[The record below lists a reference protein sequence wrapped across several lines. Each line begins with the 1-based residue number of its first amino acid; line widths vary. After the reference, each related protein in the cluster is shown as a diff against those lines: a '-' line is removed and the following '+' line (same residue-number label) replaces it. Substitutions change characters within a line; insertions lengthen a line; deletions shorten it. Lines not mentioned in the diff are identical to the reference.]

1 MSIPKE
7 PRQIMINLMY
17 LVLTALLA
25 LNVSNEILNAF
36 KTLSNSIDK
45 SNQSITQ
52 NTDELY
58 KAIQEGEKEKGQYDK
73 VHKYRLQADDVVAK
87 SDSMIAY
94 LNNWKKRIIMEA
106 GGYDKEEKNLPAN
119 LSNIDATTKLL
130 VEEKGGDTLKKRILD
145 LRQFLLSSVPLDS
158 AGFSPLMPLNIQPV
172 KKSDNNPHADWNMEN
187 FEHMP
192 SIAALALFSK
202 FQNDVRSS
210 EAIVIRRLAE
220 LAHTKELKFDT
231 LVAIAI
237 PKSTY
242 LLQGDKLEANILLA
256 AFNKANKPDIHVAQ
270 GGGSA
275 KPVENGVIPWET
287 TVTGTGMQTVAGTL
301 TYQAP
306 GQDPKSY
313 PWKFE
318 YMVGSTGA
326 SLQLDKMNVFY
337 IGVDNPVTVSAAGYS
352 VEDVT
357 IELPAGATQTG
368 SNGHYTIKVAAP
380 NPNFTVNIM
389 AKPKSG
395 GAPVKV
401 SSMPIRIKRIPDP
414 VATVLG
420 KNQGNISAALLRE
433 AIAPAAKLDNF
444 DFDAKFVVREFTFA
458 MTPKGQDFVG
468 PFTVKGGVAG
478 TRFADNPDVAKAL
491 SRCKAGDKVF
501 IEGIK
506 AVGPDGSTRTLNPII
521 FSLN

>member
-36 KTLSNSIDK
+36 KTLSSSIDK

-52 NTDELY
+52 NTSELY
-58 KAIQEGEKEKGQYDK
+58 AAIKKGEEEKGQYEK
-73 VHKYRLQADDVVAK
+73 VHKYRLQADEVVAK
-87 SDSMIAY
+87 SDAMIAY
-94 LNNWKKRIIMEA
+94 LDNWKKKIIMEA
-106 GGYDKEEKNLPAN
+106 GGYDKEEKTMPAN

-130 VEEKGGDTLKKRILD
+130 VEEKGGEELKKKITEMRE
-145 LRQFLLSSVPLDS
+145 FLLAQIPDANAV
-158 AGFSPLMPLNIQPV
+158 APLMPLVIQPA
-172 KKSDNNPHADWNMEN
+172 KKSDNNPKGDWSMEN

-210 EAIVIRRLAE
+210 EAMVIRELAE
-220 LAHTKELKFDT
+220 LAHTKDLKFDT
-231 LVAIAI
+231 LMAIAV

-242 LLQGDKLEANILLA
+242 LLQGEKLEATILLA
-256 AFNKANKPDIHVAQ
+256 AFNKANKPDIHIAQ

-287 TVTGTGMQTVAGTL
+287 TVSGTGMQTVAGTL

-306 GQDPKSY
+306 GQEAKSY

-352 VEDVT
+352 IEAVSL
-357 IELPAGATQTG
+357 ELPAGATQTG

-380 NPNFTVNIM
+380 NPNFVVNIM
-389 AKPKSG
+389 AVPKSG
-395 GAPVKV
+395 GVPVKI

-468 PFTVKGGVAG
+468 PFTVKGG
-478 TRFADNPDVAKAL
+478 FY
-491 SRCKAGDKVF
+491 RCVTSIG
-501 IEGIK
+501 
-506 AVGPDGSTRTLNPII
+506 
-521 FSLN
+521 